1 MSAISIIKQFEGFS
15 AKPYLCPANVWT
27 IGYGYTLYKNGKLL
41 KGAKNKSVANSLYPN
56 GISTVEA
63 SKLLEEDIDNIKT
76 EILKLVK
83 VPLTDNQSDALVS
96 FVYNVGTTNFINSTL
111 LKELNKG
118 NYDKVPSELKKWVNV
133 TVNGVKKP
141 LQGLINRRNMEAD
154 LFLA

>member
-41 KGAKNKSVANSLYPN
+41 KGNKDKLAANSLYPN
-56 GISTVEA
+56 GISIVEA
-63 SKLLEEDIDNIKT
+63 SKLLEQDIENTKT

-83 VPLTDNQSDALVS
+83 VSLTDNQLDALIS
-96 FVYNVGTTNFINSTL
+96 FVYNVGISNFSNSTL

-118 NYDKVPSELKKWVNV
+118 NYNKVPNELKKWINV

-141 LQGLINRRNMEAD
+141 LQGLINRRCLESD
-154 LFLA
+154 LFLV